1 MFKMPIRLG
10 AALLA
15 VAAMPAHAAWYQA
28 KSKHFIIYS
37 DDNQRALLDYA
48 SKLERFDGGARVAL
62 SMDDPDIG
70 DGNRL
75 TVFVLPTDKDV
86 RALKGDTGTFLAGF
100 YVGRVEGSLVFIPK
114 RFNAGPDSSRD
125 ILFFHEYTHHLMMQA
140 LDRPYPQWYVEGFAE
155 FFSTAQF
162 DRDGSVWFGGA
173 DQQRGWGLFNGPRTP
188 VESLLAGI
196 PEKLSLVQG
205 DAFYGRS
212 WLLSHYLMMESKR
225 KGQLGTYIGL
235 LSKGVADPMA
245 AQQAFGDFKQLD
257 RELDDYRSR
266 PLLRFKISAARI
278 AMHPIEVTP
287 LSAGAAQVILTRAK
301 IKYGVDPAAAEA
313 LAAQLRQVEAH
324 YPGDNLV
331 ESTLAEAELEADHAE
346 AAQAAAKR
354 ALVADPRDTGSM
366 VLEGRAIEKKALAGD
381 IDQSHPLFDQ
391 AREEFVAANKL
402 DTEDPEPLF
411 EFYKSYLQER
421 VRPNDNAI
429 EALHYASDLAPQDVG
444 VRMNSAIAYLNKNK
458 LKEARATLTVVAYSP
473 HSGPAADAARRM
485 IADIDAG
492 NGRLALEE
500 AGKGPSQTPP
510 PK

>member
-15 VAAMPAHAAWYQA
+15 VAAMPAHAAWFQA
-28 KSKHFIIYS
+28 KSRHFVIYS
-37 DDNQRALLDYA
+37 DDNQRALLEYA
-48 SKLERFDGGARVAL
+48 NKLERFDGGARVAL
-62 SMDDPDIG
+62 RMDDPDIG

-86 RALKGDTGTFLAGF
+86 WALKGDTGTFLAGF
-100 YVGRVEGSLVFIPK
+100 YVGRVEGSLVFIAK
-114 RFNAGPDSSRD
+114 RFDASPDSSRD

-162 DRDGSVWFGGA
+162 ERDGSVWFGGA

-188 VESLLAGI
+188 LESLLAGL

-257 RELDDYRSR
+257 RELDDYRSKG
-266 PLLRFKISAARI
+266 LLRFKIGAASI
-278 AMHPIEVTP
+278 ATHPIEVTP
-287 LSAGAAQVILTRAK
+287 LSPGAAQVILTRAK
-301 IKYGVDPAAAEA
+301 IKYGVDPATAEA

-331 ESTLAEAELEADHAE
+331 ESTLAEAELDADHAE
-346 AAQAAAKR
+346 AAKAATKR

-366 VLEGRAIEKKALAGD
+366 VLEGRAIEKMALAGD
-381 IDQSHPLFDQ
+381 IDQSPPLFDQ
-391 AREEFVAANKL
+391 ARAEFVAANKL
-402 DTEDPEPLF
+402 DTEDPEPLY
-411 EFYKSYLQER
+411 EFYKSYLHER
-421 VRPNDNAI
+421 RRPNANAI
-429 EALHYASDLAPQDVG
+429 AALHYASDLAPQDVG
-444 VRMNSAIAYLNKNK
+444 VRMNSAIAYLSENK
-458 LKEARATLTVVAYSP
+458 LEEARATLTVVAYSP
-473 HSGPAADAARRM
+473 HAGRAADAARRM

-492 NGRLALEE
+492 NGRLALQESS
-500 AGKGPSQTPP
+500 KGPSQTPP